1 MPNLY
6 VFWGALL
13 GLFFVAGPIGIKY
26 FIDRLDGGP
35 VIYLAVAVIT
45 ALAVAA
51 CIGTVKL
58 VRRIIQ
64 QVKVDRA
71 WSRAARQVLAPLDP
85 DPKIQLAYLLDIGFN
100 FGLTKTIV
108 DYMVSKTGRLNIDGS
123 DIDDVFPPSGKPV
136 DAIGPFI
143 QAVLFIGLPL
153 LSSKAARLGPAAIYG
168 YFAVFGIMIA
178 IFIADTKRRESRSD
192 ILAANWRSRTL
203 LLFRP
208 TGRSARTQLVY
219 LEDPDFRAGLIQTI
233 SEYAANSERWGLPL

>member
-1 MPNLY
+1 MANLY

-26 FIDRLDGGP
+26 YIGRLDGGP
-35 VIYLAVAVIT
+35 IIYLAVAVIT

-51 CIGTVKL
+51 CIGAVKL
-58 VRRIIQ
+58 VRRITQ

-71 WSRAARQVLAPLDP
+71 WSQAAKQVLAPLDP
-85 DPKIQLAYLLDIGFN
+85 DPKIQFAYLLDTGFN
-100 FGLTKTIV
+100 FGLTKAIV
-108 DYMVSKTGRLNIDGS
+108 DYMVSKTGRLNINGS
-123 DIDDVFPPSGKPV
+123 DIDDVFSPSGKPV

-143 QAVLFIGLPL
+143 EAVLLTGLPL
-153 LSSKAARLGPAAIYG
+153 LSSRVARLGPAAVYG

-178 IFIADTKRRESRSD
+178 IFAADTKRRESRSV
-192 ILAANWRSRTL
+192 LSANWRSKTL

-208 TGRSARTQLVY
+208 MGRSERTQLVY
-219 LEDPDFRAGLIQTI
+219 LEDPNFRAGLIQTI